1 MLVAYLSYRAYV
13 HMVERR
19 PVTELSGPGA
29 PKELGIGMLVGAALV
44 AATVA
49 SLWLPGYYRVAGT
62 NGWNL
67 VLPLLANDGAGAFVE
82 EIILRGIVFR
92 ITEERLGTWLALA
105 TSALLFALLHLASPD
120 ATSTSAIVAG
130 LEGGILLSAAYVL
143 TRRLWLPV
151 GIHFAWDFSQDAVAS
166 VNGAGAGKPHWP
178 VVLVR
183 GRLRGRGFDP
193 CATALLDRQ
202 RVPSASG
209 YTEGTYRATLPGD
222 RRTRRFS
229 IAIRRVP
236 DGLER
241 SPSPPKRQHCLPR
254 SFQIVEQ
261 RERGQR
267 DLEVNLG
274 DSGLAHRVV
283 VRERHPRHPR
293 RGYAFLHRERHRRY
307 STALDLLADQPHGPV
322 AQGSGRRQEDR
333 VHPVADELPGYLR
346 RGLLDQGTGVVDRA
360 HEAEVPMIELPQNT
374 FPLQLTEGP

>member
-1 MLVAYLSYRAYV
+1 MTGRRAARPGWRSVVVFLVRIVLAVVVVGVPVAGAQVVVKLLRDALSLGGSVPAVYYASYLISSVLVAYLSYRAYV

-49 SLWLPGYYRVAGT
+49 TLWLLGYYRVAGT

-166 VNGAGAGKPHWP
+166 VNG
-178 VVLVR
+178 LVR
-183 GRLRGRGFDP
+183 ANLTG
-193 CATALLDRQ
+193 
-202 RVPSASG
+202 PSFLSG
-209 YTEGTYRATLPGD
+209 
-222 RRTRRFS
+222 
-229 IAIRRVP
+229 
-236 DGLER
+236 
-241 SPSPPKRQHCLPR
+241 
-254 SFQIVEQ
+254 
-261 RERGQR
+261 
-267 DLEVNLG
+267 G
-274 DSGLAHRVV
+274 DSGVEGSTLALLLCLIASACLLLLGTQRGHI
-283 VRERHPRHPR
+283 VRPSRETAG
-293 RGYAFLHRERHRRY
+293 RGDSA
-307 STALDLLADQPHGPV
+307 
-322 AQGSGRRQEDR
+322 
-333 VHPVADELPGYLR
+333 
-346 RGLLDQGTGVVDRA
+346 
-360 HEAEVPMIELPQNT
+360 
-374 FPLQLTEGP
+374 